1 MKVDEIVLGQGGE
14 FNLSSIPRQG
24 ERSFG
29 FNGQVNSYQFRKN
42 TVNDYQYY
50 YALDRNDNVI
60 AGIIG
65 IYLIKNN
72 TKYLQIKTAY
82 VDKRYRR
89 NHLAEHMYHS
99 IKQIEHIQ
107 LMSDDTQTTEGRKLW
122 KKISNT
128 FQTKVMDLKTGQ
140 IVSDNPN
147 DAYKNFTDFEID
159 NLVLVTETKLM
170 QEGDIISPYFRIGKY
185 KK

>member
-1 MKVDEIVLGQGGE
+1 MKVDEIIIGHGGE
-14 FNLSSIPRQG
+14 VDLSMINRANEKP
-24 ERSFG
+24 FG
-29 FNGQVNSYQFRKN
+29 FNGLVKGYEFKKN
-42 TVNDYQYY
+42 TVNNYQLY
-50 YALDRNDNVI
+50 YALNRDDKVI
-60 AGIIG
+60 AIITG
-65 IYLIKNN
+65 IYVIKNKTN
-72 TKYLQIKTAY
+72 YLQIKTAY
-82 VDKRYRR
+82 VDKKYRR
-89 NHLAEHMYHS
+89 IGLAEHMYHS

-147 DAYKNFTDFEID
+147 DAYKNFTDFETD